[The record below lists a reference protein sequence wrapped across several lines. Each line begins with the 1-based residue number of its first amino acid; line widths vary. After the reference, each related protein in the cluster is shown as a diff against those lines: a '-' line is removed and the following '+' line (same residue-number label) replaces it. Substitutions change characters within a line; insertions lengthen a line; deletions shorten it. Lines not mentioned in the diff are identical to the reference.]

1 MKAFRGAKYGLR
13 FETWLM
19 ERGLHNGPLAA
30 VLSVKLSK
38 CHHLR
43 FQHTPNRWLPESYF
57 VSPTQDRSSWEKNLA
72 FSCPPSSAV
81 GDFCEFMIWMET
93 YGIDFWKYFE
103 MGNYQNAWTDTAPM
117 IWVRDQLSMCICVIK
132 FHWICSTFA
141 LFIWQCIADIEKIAQ
156 QSVCICVL
164 HVCVCICVFEAR
176 EVGNYQNA
184 WRDAELAIARPS
196 SSPAGCRSVSREMM
210 KLWRNFWASLYC
222 SVLIFRSTIKP

>member
-1 MKAFRGAKYGLR
+1 MKAFCGAKYGLR

-72 FSCPPSSAV
+72 LSCTPPSL
-81 GDFCEFMIWMET
+81 D
-93 YGIDFWKYFE
+93 
-103 MGNYQNAWTDTAPM
+103 
-117 IWVRDQLSMCICVIK
+117 LLL
-132 FHWICSTFA
+132 TFA
-141 LFIWQCIADIEKIAQ
+141 LFIWQCIADIEKNAQ
-156 QSVCICVL
+156 RSVCICVL

-184 WRDAELAIARPS
+184 WRDAEPAIARPS
-196 SSPAGCRSVSREMM
+196 SSPAGCRAVSREMM
-210 KLWRNFWASLYC
+210 KLWGNFWASLYS